1 MSNFKPRSVECQECG
16 RSFEFSAEEQEFY
29 NERGFS
35 EPKRC
40 PECRAERKVRTHK
53 RGGGGQKE
61 MHNAVCSACGCET
74 QVPFKPTG
82 DRPVFCSDCYKKQQ
96 QQY

>member
-1 MSNFKPRSVECQECG
+1 M
-16 RSFEFSAEEQEFY
+16 
-29 NERGFS
+29 
-35 EPKRC
+35 
-40 PECRAERKVRTHK
+40 RTHK